1 MEGPLA
7 SVQIP
12 QETLR
17 AGFPTARA
25 PPASALGLLRL
36 SVQLL
41 QVFVSLFILYR
52 FWVISLPQPLLL
64 VHLLLQPLLPAQLLQ
79 WQPL

>member
-1 MEGPLA
+1 MA

-12 QETLR
+12 QETPWARL
-17 AGFPTARA
+17 PTTG
-25 PPASALGLLRL
+25 PPATSALRLLRL

-52 FWVISLPQPLLL
+52 LWVISLPQPLFL
-64 VHLLLQPLLPAQLLQ
+64 VQLLLQPLLPAQLLQ